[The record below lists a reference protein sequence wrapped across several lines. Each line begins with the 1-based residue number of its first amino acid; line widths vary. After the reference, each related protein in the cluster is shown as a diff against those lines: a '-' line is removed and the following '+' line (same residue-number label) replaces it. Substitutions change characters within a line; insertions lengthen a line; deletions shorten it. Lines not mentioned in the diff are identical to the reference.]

1 MIKGGTRR
9 RVNLDID
16 ETMGPSLAKRP
27 MNGVARRAE
36 EIRSGFMNKH

>member
-16 ETMGPSLAKRP
+16 ESMGPSLPKRP
-27 MNGVARRAE
+27 MNGVARRTD
-36 EIRSGFMNKH
+36 EIRSNFMSK